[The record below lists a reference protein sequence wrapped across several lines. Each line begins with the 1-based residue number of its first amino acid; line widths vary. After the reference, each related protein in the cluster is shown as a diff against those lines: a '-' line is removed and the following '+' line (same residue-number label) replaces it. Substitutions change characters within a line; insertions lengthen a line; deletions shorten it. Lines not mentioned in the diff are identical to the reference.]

1 MAHLIEST
9 NPVVRAL
16 LEGTA
21 PRAAQV
27 AASRGILPLP
37 QNDLFEVLVAFSGS
51 SDGELSA
58 NAAQTLSE
66 TDERLLEACV
76 RSDDTPATVL
86 RYAAS
91 RDGLSDKVYEGLL
104 INPKTPSSA
113 VEVLA
118 RSTKSAN
125 VLELLSLNQQL
136 LIQSP
141 SIIDAILKNPNR
153 SSDTERR
160 ASETK
165 REFFEKER
173 GVQQIANELRA
184 QGKTAAAEFIE
195 NTDFDRSDL
204 TIDEALSIAAMIEV
218 GEDETDDA
226 WLALEYL
233 EEIFEET
240 DHERQMAIDK
250 IIGEFKSEEI
260 DLPSERISI
269 INRIMK
275 MGMKDRAKLAI
286 KGDREAR
293 NILVRDPNRVI
304 AQAVLNNPRITEQE
318 IEKISSMRSISVDI
332 LRQIANNRQWS
343 RHYPVIHNIARNPR
357 TPIANV
363 LSVMPRLQLRDLA
376 ALSKNRNVS
385 DAVRRQALRLSQAR
399 TGK

>member
-1 MAHLIEST
+1 
-9 NPVVRAL
+9 
-16 LEGTA
+16 
-21 PRAAQV
+21 
-27 AASRGILPLP
+27 
-37 QNDLFEVLVAFSGS
+37 
-51 SDGELSA
+51 
-58 NAAQTLSE
+58 
-66 TDERLLEACV
+66 
-76 RSDDTPATVL
+76 
-86 RYAAS
+86 
-91 RDGLSDKVYEGLL
+91 LL

-125 VLELLSLNQQL
+125 VLDLISLNQQL

-160 ASETK
+160 AEETK
-165 REFFEKER
+165 REFFQKER
-173 GVQQIANELRA
+173 GVQQIAGELRA
-184 QGKTAAAEFIE
+184 QGKIAAAEFIE
-195 NTDFDRSDL
+195 NTDFEGSDL
-204 TIDEALSIAAMIEV
+204 TVEETLSIAWMIEA
-218 GEDETDDA
+218 GDDETDDA
-226 WLALEYL
+226 WLALDYL

-240 DHERQMAIDK
+240 EIERQMAVDK
-250 IIGEFKSEEI
+250 IIGEFKSEEM

-318 IEKISSMRSISVDI
+318 IEKIASMRSISVDI